1 MAGLIQRLS
10 RRLGLQPPVVHI
22 RPEDAIKVAELI
34 QATCDEECTCDDV
47 YRVLD
52 EFAERASRG
61 EDVSD
66 LMPTLKTH
74 LETCFDCREE
84 AEALIRALGANPA

>member
-1 MAGLIQRLS
+1 MAGLAQRLNRLLG
-10 RRLGLQPPVVHI
+10 RRPPVLHI
-22 RPEDAIKVAELI
+22 RPEDAVKVAELI

-52 EFAERASRG
+52 EFAERAGRG
-61 EDVSD
+61 EDISD

-74 LETCFDCREE
+74 LETCCDCREE
-84 AEALIRALGANPA
+84 AEALMRALGANPA